1 MKYKNLLLFS
11 FALFAN
17 GLFTFGNNHSTHQ
30 AVNFVPAASIST
42 PCVVHIKTIQ
52 TTKTQSR
59 DPFQDL
65 FGPNYQQFFGNPY
78 QQQQTQKHESSGSGV
93 IVSSDGYIVTNNHV
107 IQDADEI
114 EVILNNKKSY
124 KAKLIGVDKDTDLGL
139 IKINEE
145 NLQSIGFANS
155 DSVQVG
161 EWVLAVGNPF
171 NLASTVTGGIVSAK
185 GRSINILNNQR
196 SNGTNSAIESFIQTD
211 AAVNPGN
218 SGGALVDIRG
228 QLIGINTAI
237 ASPTGAYAGYAFA
250 VPSNIV
256 KKVINDIRSYGLV
269 QRAYL
274 GVNMASVNED
284 IAKAL
289 SLKNLDGV
297 YVENVVV
304 GGAAETALLMKKDV
318 ITKINNVVVNTGN
331 ELQEQI
337 AKYHPGEKI
346 ELTYIRNGK
355 EMHSSAILKNQAGTT
370 SIIKQEQNTGLDKL
384 GLELQALTPNEA
396 QMMGLSGGL
405 RVMKIKEGV
414 IKNYTDLKP
423 GFVITSIKDKAVK
436 STEQFKAELNTISSG
451 TVVIEG
457 VYPNRPFTFQYA
469 FKI

>member
-1 MKYKNLLLFS
+1 MKYFKTIILITISACINLQI
-11 FALFAN
+11 A
-17 GLFTFGNNHSTHQ
+17 GNNNIHQ
-30 AVNFVPAASIST
+30 AVNFVPAAAIST

-52 TTKTQSR
+52 HSRINNR
-59 DPFQDL
+59 DPFMDL
-65 FGPNYQQFFGNPY
+65 FGPNYHQFFGNPY
-78 QQQQTQKHESSGSGV
+78 QQQQTQKQESSGSGV

-107 IQDADEI
+107 IQEADEI

-139 IKINEE
+139 IKINAE
-145 NLQSIGFANS
+145 NLQSINFANS
-155 DSVQVG
+155 DSVNVG

-185 GRSINILNNQR
+185 GRSINILNNLR

-218 SGGALVDIRG
+218 SGGALVDIKG

-256 KKVINDIRSYGLV
+256 KKVINDIRAYGLV

-284 IAKAL
+284 IAKSL
-289 SLKNLDGV
+289 SLPNIDGV
-297 YVENVVV
+297 YVENIVI
-304 GGAAETALLMKKDV
+304 GGAAESAGLVKKDV
-318 ITKINNVVVNTGN
+318 ITKINNVQVNSAN

-337 AKYHPGEKI
+337 AQYHPGEKI

-355 EMHSSAILKNQAGTT
+355 KYSSTALLKNQAGTT
-370 SIIKQEQNTGLDKL
+370 SIIKQEPNTGLEKL
-384 GLELQALTPNEA
+384 GLELTALTPNEA
-396 QMMGLSGGL
+396 RAMGISGGL
-405 RVMKIKEGV
+405 RVMKIKDGV

-423 GFVITSIKDKAVK
+423 GFVITSIKDKAVA
-436 STEQFKAELNTISSG
+436 SAEQFKAELNTISSG

-457 VYPNRPFTFQYA
+457 IYPNRPFTFQYA